1 MAKRVANSGEIVTV
15 DSLVT
20 SREETRAG
28 FIKMAI
34 EKNLMASEYVAEAR
48 SLRFL
53 AGKVDRPIKLIDL
66 PDIRK
71 GLLTASGLSEKSLK
85 FLKDEDKLNS
95 IRELVEKF
103 LEPAGAAFP
112 DELVYRYL
120 IHKGDALGGKARN
133 LAGTLGERRFLRTFI
148 SVLRLA
154 DIKYHLKVR
163 KSGIWDHEPT
173 SSLEVEKN
181 FGALYWQKG
190 GRNRILAMNVR
201 VPLIK
206 KNVDL
211 VILNAIPDEFSGKSN
226 DLLAQN
232 TRYVAV
238 GELKG
243 GIDPAGSDEHWKTAN
258 FALNR
263 IRSSFQSLGLNP
275 PTFFIGAAIE
285 KNMASEI
292 VTQLNSRVLNRA
304 ANLTSDDQLTS
315 ICEWI
320 MNL

>member
-1 MAKRVANSGEIVTV
+1 MAEKIREQGRAVTAEE
-15 DSLVT
+15 LVT
-20 SREETRAG
+20 SRIETRAG

-34 EKNLMASEYVAEAR
+34 EKNLMASKYVDEAR
-48 SLRFL
+48 SLKFL
-53 AGKVDRPIKLIDL
+53 AGKVDHPRLLFDL
-66 PDIRK
+66 RDIRK

-85 FLKDEDKLNS
+85 YLSEEDKLDS
-95 IRELVEKF
+95 ICELIEKF
-103 LEPAGAAFP
+103 LEPAGASFP

-133 LAGTLGERRFLRTFI
+133 LAGSLGDRRFLRTLI
-148 SVLRLA
+148 SVLDLA
-154 DIKYHLKVR
+154 DIKYHLKFR
-163 KSGIWDHEPT
+163 KKGIWDLEPT
-173 SSLEVEKN
+173 LHIDVEKT
-181 FGALYWQKG
+181 FGAIFWQKD

-201 VPLIK
+201 VPLIG
-206 KNVDL
+206 KNVDIVVL
-211 VILNAIPDEFSGKSN
+211 DAKPDEFSGTNKS
-226 DLLAQN
+226 LLTQN

-263 IRSSFQSLGLNP
+263 VRSSFQSLGLNP

-292 VTQLNSRVLNRA
+292 VGQLNARVLNRA
-304 ANLTSDDQLTS
+304 ANLTSDNQLTS

-320 MNL
+320 TNL